1 MARSTV
7 IVAIAVLIVSSTSA
21 QNLLTNPGF
30 DVADQLIGWSCSSTD
45 GLATWISDDRLG
57 APTSGAMQHFVNAP
71 LLNGQVACIQ
81 CLPVDEFYAYEASA
95 WHYWPDDPDVTQ
107 EGTARMSIIFYSAV
121 DCTGS
126 LGVATV
132 KVGYHVALDT
142 WYQFATDEIT
152 APAGATSAR
161 FTVTTWQDVA
171 GTASKAAGSTRGP
184 TRSRSP
190 HHAYPL
196 RSGTAGCATEQQEK
210 AGLYEPLKPWE
221 ALP

>member
-1 MARSTV
+1 MEIPIRNDDSKENHMARSTV

-171 GTASKAAGSTRGP
+171 DHWVRTRIDDLDFSTTTLFRDGFE
-184 TRSRSP
+184 
-190 HHAYPL
+190 
-196 RSGTAGCATEQQEK
+196 SGWVDAWSDSV
-210 AGLYEPLKPWE
+210 P
-221 ALP
+221 